1 MNEIF
6 AVILKFLVH
15 SIELLKIQDI
25 SKCSLKNVTWELWK
39 YFVKRKILQDFEF
52 LSEMKMN
59 MDECKKKNKLQKD
72 NYNIIMVI

>member
-15 SIELLKIQDI
+15 SIELLKIQDN
-25 SKCSLKNVTWELWK
+25 SKCSVKNVTWELWK